1 MENFEHLMISKDISA
16 TITDLIHRSNEQY
29 IPSAKL
35 KAPNS
40 IPIRVGIAGGLP
52 NNSITSDIVSGCLS
66 VKQACYGTCF
76 AAKAFWGQGI
86 DFGIRVENTIN
97 NSLIEKDLEKL
108 PATQRYLR
116 NGWNSDPSW
125 NWEKALELTK
135 IINKKKILT
144 IFISKAFHRIKK
156 DTLDSLVANNAE
168 MRISLSA
175 LDNNTQ
181 LKNRLQFIIDYR
193 NAGGVAIPVIM
204 SSCYNNKELNERQ
217 EHMVNWVLDND
228 LPAAEN
234 SLRFPL
240 NAPITSLVDLKQTRH
255 IYQSNDVWSGRLFAD
270 RLLFPTTTS
279 MPDDY
284 YGLPAAYAS
293 KIDKRILAPLFV
305 DPVKTHGEVMNDLTG
320 FVPPLKSGVPEIRP
334 DLQQ

>member
-1 MENFEHLMISKDISA
+1 MENFEHLMISKEISA
-16 TITDLIHRSNEQY
+16 TITDLIYHSNEQY
-29 IPSAKL
+29 IPSTKL
-35 KAPNS
+35 KAPNG
-40 IPIRVGIAGGLP
+40 IAIRVGMAGGLP

-86 DFGIRVENTIN
+86 DFGVRIENTIN
-97 NSLIEKDLEKL
+97 HSLIEKDLEEL
-108 PATQRYLR
+108 PASQKHLR

-135 IINKKKILT
+135 IINKKNILT
-144 IFISKAFHRIKK
+144 IFISKAFNKIKK
-156 DTLDSLVANNAE
+156 ETLYGLIANNAE

-204 SSCYNNKELNERQ
+204 SSCYNNRELNERQ

-228 LPAAEN
+228 FPAAEN

-240 NAPITSLVDLKQTRH
+240 NAPIASLVDLTETRH
-255 IYQSNDVWSGRLFAD
+255 IYRSNDVWSGRLYAD

-284 YGLPAAYAS
+284 HGLPSAYAS
-293 KIDKRILAPLFV
+293 KIDKHKLPPLFV
-305 DPVKTHGEVMNDLTG
+305 DPVKTHAEVMSDLTG
-320 FVPPLKSGVPEIRP
+320 FLPPLKSGVPEIRSH
-334 DLQQ
+334 LK